1 MIYVDGNIQQYY
13 NIIANINVDYKE
25 QLVGIS
31 IKLRI
36 QYFICQVSS
45 MQYDNLYETW
55 ALKIYKSTWVQ
66 SALSDIGELIKNH
79 GYKDLNNIYLIKNFV
94 QNPLFINI
102 YAYRIFDILYQ
113 MLKKVAG
120 DMYIL

>member
-1 MIYVDGNIQQYY
+1 M
-13 NIIANINVDYKE
+13 
-25 QLVGIS
+25 GIS

-94 QNPLFINI
+94 
-102 YAYRIFDILYQ
+102 
-113 MLKKVAG
+113 
-120 DMYIL
+120 